1 MWRNYLKE
9 RQVQVEAYMQTLAP
23 AQSGPLSRMMESM
36 RYSLFAGGKRLRPIL
51 LLAAADTVGGD
62 GRQFLHS
69 ACALEMIHTYSLIH
83 DDLPAMDD
91 DDYRRGRLT
100 NHKVF
105 GDGMAVLAGDGL
117 LTMAFETLLSQ
128 PGVTPEIRTR
138 VALEVAQ
145 AAGPFGMVGG
155 QAIDLDSEG
164 QQPTPEIMMLMHRLK
179 TGALFRASL
188 RAGALLAGG
197 SFTHAGTNRA
207 GSVARWDGSTWSR
220 VGTNTASKDV
230 RSLAFDSQGRL
241 LVGGAFDSGWQ
252 AANSSDTN
260 NFSDGIVMTVY
271 LGPKLEVLGTNSEVI
286 VSGERISVDKGTDFE
301 DVMPIGSSR
310 SRTFRLMNL
319 GTENLTISNA
329 AFSGPGAATFAVAGM
344 PATISYNSIS
354 NIVITFTPP
363 SAPGV

>member
-164 QQPTPEIMMLMHRLK
+164 QQPTPEIMTLMHRLK

-197 SFTHAGTNRA
+197 SAEAVQKLTEYAEQFGLAFQITDDILDVTGTEA
-207 GSVARWDGSTWSR
+207 VLGKPIGSDEKNHKATYVSMYSLSEAQTMAKEAVARSIGALEEFGDQAW
-220 VGTNTASKDV
+220 VL
-230 RSLAFDSQGRL
+230 RSLAEYLLTRDS
-241 LVGGAFDSGWQ
+241 
-252 AANSSDTN
+252 
-260 NFSDGIVMTVY
+260 
-271 LGPKLEVLGTNSEVI
+271 
-286 VSGERISVDKGTDFE
+286 
-301 DVMPIGSSR
+301 
-310 SRTFRLMNL
+310 
-319 GTENLTISNA
+319 
-329 AFSGPGAATFAVAGM
+329 
-344 PATISYNSIS
+344 
-354 NIVITFTPP
+354 
-363 SAPGV
+363 

>member
-1 MWRNYLKE
+1 MWRNYLIE

-145 AAGPFGMVGG
+145 VAGPFGMVGG

-164 QQPTPEIMMLMHRLK
+164 QQPTPEIMTLMHRLK

-197 SFTHAGTNRA
+197 SAEAVQKLTEYAEQFGLAFQITDDILDVTGTEA
-207 GSVARWDGSTWSR
+207 VLGKPIGSDEKNHKATYVSMYSLSEAQTMAKEAVARSIGALEEFGDQAW
-220 VGTNTASKDV
+220 VL
-230 RSLAFDSQGRL
+230 RSLAEYLLTRDS
-241 LVGGAFDSGWQ
+241 
-252 AANSSDTN
+252 
-260 NFSDGIVMTVY
+260 
-271 LGPKLEVLGTNSEVI
+271 
-286 VSGERISVDKGTDFE
+286 
-301 DVMPIGSSR
+301 
-310 SRTFRLMNL
+310 
-319 GTENLTISNA
+319 
-329 AFSGPGAATFAVAGM
+329 
-344 PATISYNSIS
+344 
-354 NIVITFTPP
+354 
-363 SAPGV
+363 